1 MHQWLLFA
9 VHFAIL
15 VVFAAHALPAF
26 GINRLLL
33 LCFVH
38 FTFFFFCHKT
48 FYKVLLAT
56 ISLKVL
62 RVICTLNLEFLWS
75 LLKLCKVIVKA
86 FLASKH
92 LLLGSVVGL
101 KVHLIVTKVHV
112 VEGCKLPVSSGAKS
126 GEIFFTR

>member
-1 MHQWLLFA
+1 MI
-9 VHFAIL
+9 HFAL
-15 VVFAAHALPAF
+15 LAL
-26 GINRLLL
+26 GINRILL

-38 FTFFFFCHKT
+38 FIFFCFYHKT
-48 FYKVLLAT
+48 FDKVLLAT

-62 RVICTLNLEFLWS
+62 RVICTLNLEILWS
-75 LLKLCKVIVKA
+75 LLKLSKVIVKA
-86 FLASKH
+86 FLASNH
-92 LLLGSVVGL
+92 LLLGGVVGL